1 MTPYRPLAAIVL
13 LFCLALPGSG
23 CGGRQKQ
30 DGDRGRI
37 RVGLVF
43 DIGGKGDKSFNDG
56 AYQGLVRAGA
66 DFGIDYQEF
75 EPGQDADREAG
86 LRKLAASEYDLVIG
100 IGFLFT
106 EVITRVAI
114 DFPDVRFACVDYDLG
129 TDGRVPPNLVAIRF
143 REPEGACL
151 VGALAALSTETG
163 TIGFIG
169 GMDIALIRGFEAGYR
184 DGAARVN
191 FNVKVLSAY
200 AGVTPKAFDDP
211 VRGKELALR
220 QIADGADVIFQASG
234 STGLGV
240 LDAARER
247 AVKVIWVD
255 SVPFDRQG
263 RFLAP
268 GTILTTMIKRV
279 DKVIYRIV
287 EDLAQ
292 GKFQG
297 GAVHFGLSDGGI
309 DYQYDEHNRQLIPD
323 DVRRRVEELKLEIVA
338 GKVDIRGPTD
348 R

>member
-1 MTPYRPLAAIVL
+1 MILRRLLPLIVSL
-13 LFCLALPGSG
+13 LCLALSSSG
-23 CGGRQKQ
+23 CGGRRQKE
-30 DGDRGRI
+30 DDPART

-56 AYQGLVRAGA
+56 AYQGLARAGA

-86 LRKLAASEYDLVIG
+86 LRKLAASGYDLVIG

-106 EVITRVAI
+106 EVITQVAN

-129 TDGRVPPNLVAIRF
+129 QGGRVPPNLVAIRF
-143 REPEGACL
+143 REPEGAYL
-151 VGALAALSTETG
+151 VGALAGLSTKSG

-169 GMDIALIRGFEAGYR
+169 GMDIALIRGFETGYR
-184 DGAARVN
+184 DGAVRVN
-191 FNVKVLSAY
+191 PNARVLSAY

-220 QIADGADVIFQASG
+220 QIAAGADVIFQASG

-247 AVKVIWVD
+247 GIKVIWVD
-255 SVPFDRQG
+255 SIPFDRRG

-287 EDLAQ
+287 EDLNQ
-292 GKFQG
+292 GKFEG
-297 GAVHFGLSDGGI
+297 GVVHFGLSDGGI
-309 DYQYDEHNRQLIPD
+309 DYQYDEHNQQLISD
-323 DVRRRVEELKLEIVA
+323 DVRRRVEELKLEIAA